1 MGCPC
6 QENWTLVF
14 KSTNLRKASLAFRSP
29 LSNRPLAQQQK
40 TSPLHSQRKKVGHPL
55 ESWTLFYDIIT
66 RIIKPVDL
74 TELIVTKL
82 DWCLP
87 EKHLFLIFLFRT
99 PWFHWY
105 QLLISHFYR
114 GVLWFSSYNQQ
125 SLSQFS
131 SPHWLPPDA
140 TCKKGSNCVKSFKGS
155 GCQINRLIRTRALNV
170 NSELKWFKNRGTLM
184 PQWFS

>member
-6 QENWTLVF
+6 QETWTLAC
-14 KSTNLRKASLAFRSP
+14 KSTNRQKASLALQLP
-29 LSNRPLAQQQK
+29 LSIPPLAQQHK
-40 TSPLHSQRKKVGHPL
+40 TSPQRKKVGHPL
-55 ESWTLFYDIIT
+55 ESWTLFYNIMTTQIIN
-66 RIIKPVDL
+66 PVDL
-74 TELIVTKL
+74 TELILTKL

-87 EKHLFLIFLFRT
+87 EKYLFLIFLFRT

-105 QLLISHFYR
+105 QLLISHFYL

-140 TCKKGSNCVKSFKGS
+140 TCEKEV
-155 GCQINRLIRTRALNV
+155 IVL
-170 NSELKWFKNRGTLM
+170 
-184 PQWFS
+184 